1 MKRSVIKY
9 LVLAAGL
16 LLSAA
21 FYVFSGDVSEAPL
34 WRDAAGAETES
45 VPETGSAP
53 EAGGAQGSPSGPAG
67 ARRGGFTE
75 EERTEIREICLGILR
90 EYGEEHLPER
100 LSAADPDPRLDL
112 NSATKEE
119 LMELPGIGEA
129 KAEAILRYRRES
141 GDFEYIEELMNIS
154 GIKGAAFEKLKDL
167 VRV

>member
-34 WRDAAGAETES
+34 WRDAAGAEKE
-45 VPETGSAP
+45 SAP

-67 ARRGGFTE
+67 ARRSGFTE